1 MLPKI
6 TLDKFLE
13 IKKLLQERLESLQK
27 EYEDIDS
34 DELTQQQ
41 QEEIIRDSVEK
52 YCSVQNELFNYDLSD
67 IPFELWEG
75 MTIISNEYLDLSKT
89 HANLDLSLVDVTSEQ
104 GINLKGCNIRNLD
117 YINAPVYSDSI
128 DQHLIEEYPMLFLSD
143 SFPKEFKE
151 KFSKSKLNLEDL
163 LPLTDEQLAELENKN
178 IYNHMRADLGDI
190 NYYDASSTTQK
201 IGLKKSIE
209 IYKYNKE
216 LFKSVYRL
224 I

>member
-34 DELTQQQ
+34 DELTEQQ

-178 IYNHMRADLGDI
+178 IYNHMRADLGNI
-190 NYYDASSTTQK
+190 NYYDAS
-201 IGLKKSIE
+201 
-209 IYKYNKE
+209 
-216 LFKSVYRL
+216 
-224 I
+224 